1 MTGGGAGQQKGT
13 QGDRETG
20 RPEPQMFQYLNSY
33 GHIHKHQLASSL
45 ASFILEFRPSSF
57 LGCIRYGKATRATPG
72 SKEPP
77 ENSTLSPF

>member
-20 RPEPQMFQYLNSY
+20 ATSVSVFNSY
-33 GHIHKHQLASSL
+33 GQIHEHQLASSL

-57 LGCIRYGKATRATPG
+57 LGCIRYGKATHATPG

-77 ENSTLSPF
+77 ENSTLLPF